1 MNKIFS
7 ISFAFL
13 ILISGMHFTIATHIC
28 GGEVAARKWSFTGK
42 TATCGMES
50 PEESCPMHGGIDS
63 NCCQNK
69 VTSFVVDNNYNKSVS
84 QNLEVIEKVNLVFAI
99 PYSLFTNTTKFNFT
113 TYLKI
118 KPPDDLIVSSVILS
132 RICVFRI

>member
-1 MNKIFS
+1 MKKIFS
-7 ISFAFL
+7 ILVIFL
-13 ILISGMHFTIATHIC
+13 ILVSGMHFTVATHIC

-69 VTSFVVDNNYNKSVS
+69 ITTFVVDNNYNKSVS
-84 QNLEVIEKVNLVFAI
+84 QNLEVHEKVKLVFAI
-99 PYSLFTNTTKFNFT
+99 PISLFTNTAKLNFT
-113 TYLKI
+113 TYFNI
-118 KPPDDLIVSSVILS
+118 KPPDDLIVSNVILS
-132 RICVFRI
+132 KICVFRI